1 MITTMAAPVTH
12 NHCPRLLPVHELAA
26 VTDTAAALS
35 RHVWFEGRRPA
46 PSSGTTSVAAKT
58 RDAQFMH
65 GCYACG
71 KQRFRKRHGFYT
83 SMCAQCGSE
92 HYDLL
97 VRGVREGTPTLAGF
111 QALVVGGR
119 TKIGYQVALR
129 LLRTG
134 ARVVVTTRFPDRVVF
149 AAEPDWA
156 VWAARLVV
164 ATLDLNRPAAEVAA
178 ATHALAAAHL
188 GSGLDALFFVAA
200 QTIRGIE
207 RREPVAAVAAN
218 RYGDSK
224 HFHGPVNSWALT
236 LGSVT
241 PEEVEEVMR
250 VNTTGPFVVTQV
262 VLPLIVASTHPRKC
276 IVNTHAREGMFSLF
290 KSPRHPH
297 TNVAKAGLHMLTHMI
312 QTTFGS
318 EVPCFG
324 IDPGWIS
331 LDEYGEDGV
340 PLGGRLPLTELDGA
354 AKLTDPVLAPRG
366 RVPTRG
372 TVRHYKYGTVP
383 RY

>member
-1 MITTMAAPVTH
+1 MTSLGDGPL
-12 NHCPRLLPVHELAA
+12 LLPVHQLAA
-26 VTDTAAALS
+26 DMETAADLS
-35 RHVWFEGRRPA
+35 RHMWFEGRKPA
-46 PSSGTTSVAAKT
+46 PSTGTTSASAKL
-58 RDAQFMH
+58 RDRAFMR

-71 KQRFRKRHGFYT
+71 KQAFRRRHGFYS
-83 SMCAQCGSE
+83 SMCAKCGTE
-92 HYDLL
+92 HFDVLMTGMVPTARALL
-97 VRGVREGTPTLAGF
+97 TGF

-134 ARVVVTTRFPDRVVF
+134 ARVVVTTRFPDRVLF
-149 AAEPDWA
+149 GAEPDFESWCP
-156 VWAARLVV
+156 RLVV
-164 ATLDLNRPAAEVAA
+164 VPFDLNRPAAEVAA
-178 ATHALAAAHL
+178 AAQALVAAHL
-188 GSGLDALFFVAA
+188 GTGLDALFFVAA

-207 RREPVAAVAAN
+207 RREPAGALAATN

-241 PEEVEEVMR
+241 PEEVEEVVR
-250 VNTTGPFVVTQV
+250 INTTGPFVVAQV
-262 VLPLIVASTHPRKC
+262 LLPLIVASTHPRKC
-276 IVNTHAREGMFSLF
+276 VVNTHAREGMFSPF
-290 KSPRHPH
+290 KAPTHPH

-312 QTTFGS
+312 QVTFGS
-318 EVPCFG
+318 SAPCYG

-354 AKLTDPVLAPRG
+354 AKLTDPVLAPDKR
-366 RVPTRG
+366 PPARG
-372 TVRHYKYGTVP
+372 TLRHYKYWSPPT
-383 RY
+383 Y